1 MHTLSIEVF
10 IRQLVVR
17 KMKVLTKVVAC
28 ILLKTIM
35 KEISDLFFRG
45 VWCTVWRRDSNL
57 GL

>member
-45 VWCTVWRRDSNL
+45 V
-57 GL
+57 